1 MFTRFL
7 KLMEYRSY
15 CMSIKQLRDMG
26 LNVKAN
32 EISEFKNNMYKTS

>member
-26 LNVKAN
+26 MNDKAN
-32 EISEFKNNMYKTS
+32 EISEFKNNMYPTS

>member
-26 LNVKAN
+26 LNEKAN
-32 EISEFKNNMYKTS
+32 EIYEFKNNMYKTS

>member
-1 MFTRFL
+1 MFKKFL
-7 KLMEYRSY
+7 KAMEYRSY

-26 LNVKAN
+26 EFKKAN

>member
-1 MFTRFL
+1 MFKRFM

-26 LNVKAN
+26 MNDKAN
-32 EISEFKNNMYKTS
+32 EISEFKHNMYKTN

>member
-7 KLMEYRSY
+7 KPMEYRSY

-26 LNVKAN
+26 MNDKAN

>member
-1 MFTRFL
+1 MFTRFM

-26 LNVKAN
+26 MNDKAN
-32 EISEFKNNMYKTS
+32 EISEFKHKIYPSC

>member
-1 MFTRFL
+1 MLKRFM

-26 LNVKAN
+26 MNDKAD
-32 EISEFKNNMYKTS
+32 EISEFKHSMYPTH

>member
-1 MFTRFL
+1 MFRKFM

-26 LNVKAN
+26 MYDKAQ
-32 EISEFKNNMYKTS
+32 EISEFKRQVYETE

>member
-1 MFTRFL
+1 M

-26 LNVKAN
+26 MNAKAN
-32 EISEFKNNMYKTS
+32 EISEYKNNMYRTS

>member
-26 LNVKAN
+26 LNEKSN